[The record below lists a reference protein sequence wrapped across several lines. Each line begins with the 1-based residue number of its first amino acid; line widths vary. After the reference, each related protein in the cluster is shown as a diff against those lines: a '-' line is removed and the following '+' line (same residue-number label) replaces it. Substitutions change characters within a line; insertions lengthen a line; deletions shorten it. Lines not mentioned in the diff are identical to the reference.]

1 MYKIRGSDQ
10 KEYGPVSGEV
20 LKQWI
25 AEGRATG
32 QTLVLEEGN
41 PLWKPLSSF
50 SEFSQALNA
59 SGPPPGP
66 GPVRMAAPAAPVAP
80 PQTPGLAIA
89 SLVLGV
95 LGCTAPIGLVL
106 GIVALV
112 KINKSRGQ
120 MGGQGLAIAGT
131 CVSGVMMLFFIPFMA
146 ALLLPAL
153 AQAKGKAQT
162 VSCINNMKQICLGMR
177 MYASDHNES
186 FPPAATWCDAIQ
198 QNLGSPKVFQ
208 CPADRSGQRCGYAFN
223 RKLSGVSATQANPQT
238 VLVFE
243 CQGGWNV
250 SGGPPDI
257 QTRHQRT
264 YTVGFVDGSVMQ
276 VSGARLGTLRWDP

>member
-25 AEGRATG
+25 AQGRVTA
-32 QTLVLEEGN
+32 QTSVLEEGT

-50 SEFSQALNA
+50 AEFSEALGA
-59 SGPPPGP
+59 APPP
-66 GPVRMAAPAAPVAP
+66 PVSAARMAASAVAATP
-80 PQTPGLAIA
+80 PRTCGMAIA

-106 GIVALV
+106 GIVALL

-131 CVSGVMMLFFIPFMA
+131 CVSGLMLVPGLAIMA
-146 ALLLPAL
+146 GMLLPAL

-162 VSCINNMKQICLGMR
+162 INCISNMKQVCLGMR
-177 MYASDHNES
+177 IYASDHNET

-198 QNLGSPKVFQ
+198 QNLGSPKVLQ
-208 CPADRSGQRCGYAFN
+208 CPADRSAQRCSYAFN
-223 RKLSGVSATQANPQT
+223 RKLGGVSVNQANPQT
-238 VLVFE
+238 VLIFE
-243 CQGGWNV
+243 CQGGWNI
-250 SGGPPDI
+250 SGGPPDM
-257 QTRHQRT
+257 QTRHRRT

-276 VSGARLGTLRWDP
+276 VSGARLATLRWEP